1 MRNDLPLNIEI
12 YAKNDS
18 KKSLNYIEEDSK

>member
-1 MRNDLPLNIEI
+1 MRNDLPLNIGI

-18 KKSLNYIEEDSK
+18 KKFLNYIEEDSK